1 MSACHLSPLIKPCSH
16 QIMSTCFQSRSSPAI
31 AYTHQL
37 PRRPAW
43 HRGPIV
49 WPPSWVPVWVSR
61 SLLLLVEVS
70 LFVRGKSSTSL
81 APCSS
86 LVSFYTPRVAP
97 PCTKGCQ
104 GRYIGEYKGD
114 KKKLFALLVLGY
126 LIRASAFGHGALP
139 RIRYFPLMWVYV
151 INPSHASRT
160 FWCHVVSLAKRFS
173 FVSLQRRLLTSFL
186 NSSSS

>member
-1 MSACHLSPLIKPCSH
+1 MSACHLSPLIKPRSH
-16 QIMSTCFQSRSSPAI
+16 QIISTCFQSRSSPAI

-70 LFVRGKSSTSL
+70 RFVRGKSSTSL

-114 KKKLFALLVLGY
+114 QKK
-126 LIRASAFGHGALP
+126 
-139 RIRYFPLMWVYV
+139 V
-151 INPSHASRT
+151 I
-160 FWCHVVSLAKRFS
+160 CVVSPRLSYSCISISSWGSAKDS
-173 FVSLQRRLLTSFL
+173 ILSTDVSLCD
-186 NSSSS
+186 